1 MPVKVT
7 EREGGMKR
15 REFLSSALALSGMT
29 AAASVVGPS
38 KVLGAVRHQPLDPVN
53 PDILYGTT
61 SSIWGKQHDIAW
73 AAKRIAALGL
83 QGIEPYGDQIE
94 NYRKNPMAL
103 KKIFD
108 DAGVTFIDASNGEK
122 GQSTNFIDPDKI
134 PKTIEDHVA
143 FARDFLQPLGS
154 DHWKCNVGQRPP
166 GGPSDEQLK
175 RLSDTLNRIGRQTIE
190 MGIRLAPH
198 PHIWGPMEREK
209 DMRRVMELTDPKYV
223 WMTADTGHLVLG
235 GGDPVQIISDYFPR
249 IAEVHLK
256 DTYAKYRGNTSTPTQ
271 EEHRVASVYHNLGG
285 GGVDFPAVFK
295 VLRDRHYKGWAI
307 FDVDGPRKGDDG
319 FDSIGGNLD
328 LAVDD
333 YIAHNINYMR
343 DVLGVRLPPPG

>member
-1 MPVKVT
+1 MSVKAT
-7 EREGGMKR
+7 ERGMSR
-15 REFLSSALALSGMT
+15 RDLMSSALALSGIT
-29 AAASVVGPS
+29 AAANFVAPTEAR
-38 KVLGAVRHQPLDPVN
+38 GAMAHKSLDPIN

-61 SSIWGKQHDIAW
+61 SSIWGKQHDTVW
-73 AAKRIAALGL
+73 AVKRIAALGL
-83 QGIEPYGDQIE
+83 QGIEPYGDGIE
-94 NYRKNPMAL
+94 KYLKNPLEL

-108 DAGVTFIDASNGEK
+108 DAGITFIDASNGEV

-134 PKTIEDHVA
+134 PKTIADHVA

-154 DHWKCNVGQRPP
+154 DHWKVNMGQRPP

-175 RLSDTLNRIGRQTIE
+175 RLADTLNTIGRQTIE

-198 PHIWGPMEREK
+198 PHIWGPLEREK
-209 DMRRVMELTDPKYV
+209 DMRRCMELTDPKYV

-235 GGDPVQIISDYFPR
+235 GGDPAQIISDYFPR
-249 IAEVHLK
+249 VAEIHLK
-256 DTYAKYRGNTSTPTQ
+256 DTYARFRGNTSTPTQ

-295 VLRDRHYKGWAI
+295 VLRDKHYKGWAI

-333 YIAHNINYMR
+333 YLAHNINYLR
-343 DVLGVRLPPPG
+343 DVLGVKLPPAG